1 MAGTG
6 SSSDMMERARDAAS
20 TQSSGLISANSAL
33 LEAFARASENF
44 LRHVAAFNEET
55 LGFAAERLQSNSEAS
70 EALTRAKDLADAIH
84 VQQDWVRAAT
94 QHYAQQV
101 GRVIEFGTR
110 AALAGFAPALHAAE
124 QGAEEGQRALR
135 NIGEETERAV
145 S

>member
-1 MAGTG
+1 MVDTG
-6 SSSDMMERARDAAS
+6 RATDMMERARDAAN
-20 TQSSGLISANSAL
+20 TQSSGLVSANSAL

-44 LRHVAAFNEET
+44 LRRVAAFNEET

-84 VQQDWVRAAT
+84 VHQDWVRVAT

-110 AALAGFAPALHAAE
+110 AALESFAPAL
-124 QGAEEGQRALR
+124 QGAEEAQRTVR
-135 NIGEETERAV
+135 HSTEEAAERAA